1 VTNTTMH
8 SIAIR
13 QIDDALKRRL
23 RREAAREGCSMEEHA
38 RRILRAGLAPTTD
51 KAPTALVQEHLA
63 HRIRARFVA
72 AGTVDMP
79 DVARHLPRPPG
90 KL

>member
-1 VTNTTMH
+1 MTNTTVH

-13 QIDDALKRRL
+13 QIDDTLKRRL

-38 RRILRAGLAPTTD
+38 RRILRAGLFATD
-51 KAPTALVQEHLA
+51 DKPSTALGHEHLA

-72 AGTVDMP
+72 AGAVDMP
-79 DVARHLPRPPG
+79 GVPRHLPRPPA

>member
-1 VTNTTMH
+1 MTDTTMH

-38 RRILRAGLAPTTD
+38 RRILRAGLA
-51 KAPTALVQEHLA
+51 APTDLPSTVVVHEHLA
-63 HRIRARFVA
+63 QRIQARFIA
-72 AGTVDMP
+72 AGTVDLP
-79 DVARHLPRPPG
+79 EVPRQLPRPPV
-90 KL
+90 KF

>member
-1 VTNTTMH
+1 MTDTTMH
-8 SIAIR
+8 SIVIR

-38 RRILRAGLAPTTD
+38 RRILRAGLVSTAD
-51 KAPTALVQEHLA
+51 KPSAAMGHEHLA

-72 AGTVDMP
+72 AGKVDVP
-79 DVARHLPRPPG
+79 VVARHLPRPPV